1 MKPSIN
7 PVRLNAVKINGG
19 FWGPRLETV
28 RTRTIPH
35 LHHFLKEIGYLDAW
49 NLNWK
54 EGQPK
59 KPHIFWDSDVAK
71 WMEAAAYSLTWHP
84 DAELEALLDTIIE
97 RMARAQAPDGYL
109 NTYYLTV
116 EPGKRWMNE
125 RAMHETYCAGHLIEA
140 AVAYYETTG
149 KRRFLEIMQ
158 RYADH
163 IASVFG
169 PGEGQIHGY
178 PGHEEIELA
187 LVKLYRA
194 SGEARYLDLARFFI
208 DERGKQPHYFD
219 VEARARGEDPA
230 PFHAQFLD
238 TLYGDYSYFQA
249 HVSVSQQSEAVGH
262 AVRATY
268 LYSGMA
274 DVAALDGDDTL
285 PCSLHRVAGCL
296 PAHLAEP
303 DRAAYVRDRRDRR
316 RGEHRGLLHRL

>member
-7 PVRLNAVKINGG
+7 PVKLSAVKINGG

-116 EPGKRWMNE
+116 EPGKRWMN
-125 RAMHETYCAGHLIEA
+125 
-140 AVAYYETTG
+140 
-149 KRRFLEIMQ
+149 
-158 RYADH
+158 
-163 IASVFG
+163 
-169 PGEGQIHGY
+169 
-178 PGHEEIELA
+178 
-187 LVKLYRA
+187 
-194 SGEARYLDLARFFI
+194 
-208 DERGKQPHYFD
+208 
-219 VEARARGEDPA
+219 
-230 PFHAQFLD
+230 
-238 TLYGDYSYFQA
+238 
-249 HVSVSQQSEAVGH
+249 
-262 AVRATY
+262 
-268 LYSGMA
+268 
-274 DVAALDGDDTL
+274 
-285 PCSLHRVAGCL
+285 
-296 PAHLAEP
+296 
-303 DRAAYVRDRRDRR
+303 
-316 RGEHRGLLHRL
+316 